1 MNELTILLIGCGKM
15 GSSLLKGIIKSDN
28 FDGTVDVIEPAL
40 QDSLKEE
47 FKKSKVNFYSD
58 IKENKDTI
66 SYDLIIV
73 ATKPNICEEIFNGL
87 KNNLII
93 NDKTLIVSI
102 LAGIRINKIEEIV
115 GSVPIIRAMPNIAA
129 SVSEG
134 MTALIGNKKITSK
147 DILNINLI
155 FELIGERIWLENEI
169 QMDSFTAISGSGPAY
184 FFFFTECL
192 KNIAIEE
199 GFTEDV
205 ANKISKQIIIGSGK
219 LVKDSGI
226 DPKELK
232 ENVTSPN
239 GTTEAGLK
247 ILIGNKTGLL
257 DKLRQAILGAKKRS
271 KEISDLN

>member
-1 MNELTILLIGCGKM
+1 MNELKILLIGCGKM
-15 GSSLLKGIIKSDN
+15 GSSLLEGIVKSDK
-28 FDGTVDVIEPAL
+28 FDGLVDVIEPAI
-40 QDSLKEE
+40 QDSLKED

-58 IKENKDTI
+58 IRENKDTKN
-66 SYDLIIV
+66 YELIIV
-73 ATKPNICEEIFNGL
+73 ATKPNIYEEIFNGL

-102 LAGIRINKIEEIV
+102 LAGIRISKIEEIV
-115 GSVPIIRAMPNIAA
+115 GSIPIIRAMPNIAA
-129 SVSEG
+129 SVLEG
-134 MTALIGNKKITSK
+134 MTALIGNKKITDK
-147 DILNINLI
+147 DISNVDLI
-155 FELIGERIWLENEI
+155 FELIGEKIWLKNEA

-205 ANKISKQIIIGSGK
+205 SNKISQQIIIGSGK
-219 LVKDSGI
+219 LVKDSVI
-226 DPKELK
+226 DPKELR

-247 ILIGNKTGLL
+247 VLTDNKTGLL
-257 DKLRQAILGAKKRS
+257 DKLRRAIIEAKNRS
-271 KEISDLN
+271 IEISDN

>member
-1 MNELTILLIGCGKM
+1 M
-15 GSSLLKGIIKSDN
+15 GSSLLEGIVKSDN
-28 FDGTVDVIEPAL
+28 FDGMVDVIEPDI
-40 QDSLKEE
+40 QDFLKED
-47 FKKSKVNFYSD
+47 FKKRKVNFYSD
-58 IKENKDTI
+58 IKEKKDTLD
-66 SYDLIIV
+66 YDLIIV
-73 ATKPNICEEIFNGL
+73 ATKPNIYEEIFEGL

-93 NDKTLIVSI
+93 NNQTLIISI
-102 LAGIRINKIEEIV
+102 LAGIKISKIEEIL

-129 SVSEG
+129 SVLEG
-134 MTALIGNKKITSK
+134 MTALIGNKEITRK
-147 DILNINLI
+147 DIINVDLI
-155 FELIGERIWLENEI
+155 FELVGEKVWLENET

-205 ANKISKQIIIGSGK
+205 SNKISQQIIIGSGK

-226 DPKELK
+226 GPKELR

-247 ILIGNKTGLL
+247 TLLDNETGLL
-257 DKLRQAILGAKKRS
+257 NKLRQAIIEAKRRS
-271 KEISDLN
+271 AEISEN

>member
-1 MNELTILLIGCGKM
+1 MNELKILLIGCGKM
-15 GSSLLKGIIKSDN
+15 GSSLLEGIVKSDN
-28 FDGTVDVIEPAL
+28 FDGMVDVIEPVI
-40 QDSLKEE
+40 QDSFKED
-47 FKKSKVNFYSD
+47 FKESKVNFYSD
-58 IKENKDTI
+58 IRENKDTKN
-66 SYDLIIV
+66 YELIIV
-73 ATKPNICEEIFNGL
+73 ATKPNIYEEIFNGL

-102 LAGIRINKIEEIV
+102 LAGIRISKIEEIV
-115 GSVPIIRAMPNIAA
+115 GSIPIIRAMPNIAA
-129 SVSEG
+129 SVLEG
-134 MTALIGNKKITSK
+134 MTALIGNKKITDK
-147 DILNINLI
+147 DISNVDLI
-155 FELIGERIWLENEI
+155 FELIGEKIWLKNEA

-205 ANKISKQIIIGSGK
+205 SNKISQQIIIGSGK

-226 DPKELK
+226 DPKELR

-247 ILIGNKTGLL
+247 VLADNKTGLL
-257 DKLRQAILGAKKRS
+257 DKLRQAIIEAKNRS
-271 KEISDLN
+271 IEISDN

>member
-1 MNELTILLIGCGKM
+1 MNELKILLIGCGKM
-15 GSSLLKGIIKSDN
+15 GSSLLEGIVKSDN
-28 FDGTVDVIEPAL
+28 FDGMVDVIEPDI
-40 QDSLKEE
+40 QDFLKED
-47 FKKSKVNFYSD
+47 FKKRKVNFYSD
-58 IKENKDTI
+58 IKEKKDTLD
-66 SYDLIIV
+66 YDLIIV
-73 ATKPNICEEIFNGL
+73 ATKPNIYEEIFEGL

-93 NDKTLIVSI
+93 NNQTLIISI
-102 LAGIRINKIEEIV
+102 LAGIKISKIEEIL

-129 SVSEG
+129 SVLEG
-134 MTALIGNKKITSK
+134 MTALIGNKEITRK
-147 DILNINLI
+147 DIINVDLI
-155 FELIGERIWLENEI
+155 FELVGEKVWLENET

-205 ANKISKQIIIGSGK
+205 SNKISQQIIIGSGK

-226 DPKELK
+226 DPKELR

-247 ILIGNKTGLL
+247 ILLDNETGLL
-257 DKLRQAILGAKKRS
+257 DKLREAIIEAKKRS
-271 KEISDLN
+271 IEISDN